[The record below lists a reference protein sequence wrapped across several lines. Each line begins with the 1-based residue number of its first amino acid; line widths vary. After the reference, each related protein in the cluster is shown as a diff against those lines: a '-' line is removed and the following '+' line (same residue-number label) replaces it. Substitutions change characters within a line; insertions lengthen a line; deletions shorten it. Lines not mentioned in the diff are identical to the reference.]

1 MRPTSTLCLTL
12 ALTTSLALGA
22 CATTPDPAKVCT
34 AEWITPRADRA
45 VNELKRD
52 MGRSIKKL
60 SRSAEKLQSGR
71 SISPFALASM
81 MNTAQGMVKKIETSR
96 GLKDLRILSETCND
110 PEIIKDSFMGFLDDM
125 GVPQQFRIL
134 FENME
139 ALQLP
144 NRANPAI
151 KDTAS
156 ESL

>member
-22 CATTPDPAKVCT
+22 CATTPDPAEICT

-45 VNELKRD
+45 VDELKRD

-60 SRSAEKLQSGR
+60 SRSAEKLQGG

-96 GLKDLRILSETCND
+96 GLKDLRILSETCDD

-144 NRANPAI
+144 NRTNPAI
-151 KDTAS
+151 KDMTS
-156 ESL
+156 ETL